1 MLTGRRIERYYC
13 PEEELLD
20 AARRVYGSTVAR
32 MIADLK
38 VEVDAADDGEA
49 KLTGQLQEMAREP
62 SVVNLV
68 NLILLEGLEARASDV
83 HVEPFEKVLKVKYRI
98 DGILHE
104 VSPPPK
110 HLQPAIVSR
119 VKIMAGMNI
128 AERFVP
134 QDGHIAFA
142 GPHGHHRHPRGHRA
156 HDLRRVRGHAHP
168 GPHGLADQLE
178 RLGMNPQGLALFA
191 PMLDRPHGIVL
202 VTGPTGSGKT
212 TTLYAALNKIYT
224 PAKKIITIE
233 DPVEY
238 QLEGINQIPVN
249 RKRGVD
255 FANGL
260 RAILRQDPDV
270 IMVGEI
276 RDRETADIAI
286 RSALTGHL
294 VFSTLHTNDAPGAVA
309 RLIDMGVEPYLLA
322 SSLEGV
328 LAQRLVRTI
337 CPNCRVE
344 HQPEAEVL
352 ERMGHRPSDSQGRT
366 LLPRAGLPPVPPDR
380 LHRPDGHLRAAA
392 DHGLGPHGHP
402 PPRQHRR
409 GRRRRTGRPSAH
421 AGGRLPQGPRG
432 DHHAGGGPP
441 RDAGHSSRER
451 NLAPPRERDPCRT
464 ISTMRWTPPEARST
478 APWPPTAAKAPSPP
492 WPAGR
497 STSSTSREAAAKQ
510 APSGGLRLR
519 LAAAAA
525 DHAAGQGGHA
535 AATGHG
541 PEGRPAVCCRPCAWW
556 RPRPTPRPCAN
567 LAGDLAADV
576 QGGQSLSAAMEAH
589 AREFSHLES
598 QHGPRGRDRRHAGPG
613 HGIPLG
619 VRREGPG
626 RPRTHPLGG
635 DLSAVRAGAGGRV
648 GDPGDD
654 GDPAAHPEHG
664 QPRPSARCRPPRG
677 SSWA

>member
-1 MLTGRRIERYYC
+1 MNASEAHTERRPLGQILLDRATVTDQQLAEALSLQQTRHQRLGELLCQLGHLDSGALRLALVDQAGVPRFDPEGAATDPQAVALVPAEVSFRYKVLPFAVQDGSLRLAMADPFDRTAAESVRVLTGRRVERYYC

-38 VEVDAADDGEA
+38 VDVDAADTDEA
-49 KLTGQLQEMAREP
+49 ELTGQLQEMAREP
-62 SVVNLV
+62 SIVNLV

-83 HVEPFEKVLKVKYRI
+83 HVEPFEKTIKVKYRI
-98 DGILHE
+98 DGVLHE

-142 GPHGHHRHPRGHRA
+142 GPHGA
-156 HDLRRVRGHAHP
+156 IDIRVATVP
-168 GPHGLADQLE
+168 TVHGECVAMRILDRTASLISLE
-178 RLGMNPQGLALFA
+178 RLGMNPQALTLFA

-249 RKRGVD
+249 RKRGID

-337 CPNCRVE
+337 CPNCRAE
-344 HQPEAEVL
+344 HHPDVEVL
-352 ERMGHRPSDSQGRT
+352 DRMGHRPS
-366 LLPRAGLPPVPPDR
+366 
-380 LHRPDGHLRAAA
+380 
-392 DHGLGPHGHP
+392 
-402 PPRQHRR
+402 
-409 GRRRRTGRPSAH
+409 
-421 AGGRLPQGPRG
+421 
-432 DHHAGGGPP
+432 
-441 RDAGHSSRER
+441 
-451 NLAPPRERDPCRT
+451 N
-464 ISTMRWTPPEARST
+464 
-478 APWPPTAAKAPSPP
+478 
-492 WPAGR
+492 
-497 STSSTSREAAAKQ
+497 
-510 APSGGLRLR
+510 
-519 LAAAAA
+519 
-525 DHAAGQGGHA
+525 GQGGRFFRGPGCRQCRQTGYIGRTGIFELLRITASVRTAVLRRGSTTEVVA
-535 AATGHG
+535 AA
-541 PEGRPAVCCRPCAWW
+541 PADHLPMREDGFCK
-556 RPRPTPRPCAN
+556 
-567 LAGDLAADV
+567 
-576 QGGQSLSAAMEAH
+576 
-589 AREFSHLES
+589 ARDGITTLEEV
-598 QHGPRGRDRRHAGPG
+598 
-613 HGIPLG
+613 L
-619 VRREGPG
+619 
-626 RPRTHPLGG
+626 
-635 DLSAVRAGAGGRV
+635 RV
-648 GDPGDD
+648 TQDTQVENGT
-654 GDPAAHPEHG
+654 
-664 QPRPSARCRPPRG
+664 
-677 SSWA
+677 